1 MFTGLIQEVGT
12 VKQIKKA
19 SRHIELTCSA
29 SKELL
34 QDYHVGDSMA
44 MNGVCLTTTC
54 VTDSDF
60 TVDIMPETFQKSI
73 FADVQVHAPVNLE
86 RALSAS
92 ARLEGHIVS
101 GHVDTTTRLI
111 KKVKKENSIVLT
123 FYYPPQ
129 IQGEIVAQ
137 GSVAI
142 NGTSLTVSAV
152 TPGSFSISLIPYS
165 MNHTNL
171 GQLKQ
176 GEFVNVETDILGKYI
191 KAMVGTEKNQMLR
204 KYIGE

>member
-1 MFTGLIQEVGT
+1 MFTGLIQETGT
-12 VKQIKKA
+12 VKRIQKV
-19 SRHIELTCSA
+19 SQHIELTCTA
-29 SKELL
+29 SRELL
-34 QDYHVGDSMA
+34 QDYKIGDSMA
-44 MNGVCLTTTC
+44 INGVCLTAIE

-73 FADVQVHAPVNLE
+73 FSDLRVHALVNLE
-86 RALSAS
+86 RAMSANG
-92 ARLEGHIVS
+92 RLEGHIVS

-111 KKVKKENSIVLT
+111 KKVKKENSIILT

-129 IQGEIVAQ
+129 IQGEVVAQ

-152 TPGSFSISLIPYS
+152 TPGAFSISLIPYS

-176 GEFVNVETDILGKYI
+176 GEFVNIETDILGKYI
-191 KAMVGTEKNQMLR
+191 KAMIGAEKNQILS
-204 KYIGE
+204 KYTGE

>member
-1 MFTGLIQEVGT
+1 MFTGLIQETGT
-12 VKQIKKA
+12 VKRIKKV
-19 SRHIELTCSA
+19 SQHIELTCSA
-29 SKELL
+29 SRELL
-34 QDYHVGDSMA
+34 QDYNIGDSMA
-44 MNGVCLTTTC
+44 INGVCLTAIE

-73 FADVQVHAPVNLE
+73 FSDLRVNAVVNLE
-86 RALSAS
+86 RAMSARG
-92 ARLEGHIVS
+92 RLEGHIVS

-111 KKVKKENSIVLT
+111 KKVKKENSIILT

-129 IQGEIVAQ
+129 VQGEIVAQ

-152 TPGSFSISLIPYS
+152 TAGSFSVSLIPYS

-176 GEFVNVETDILGKYI
+176 GEFVNIETDILGKYI
-191 KAMVGTEKNQMLR
+191 KAIMGTEKTQILS
-204 KYIGE
+204 KYTGE

>member
-1 MFTGLIQEVGT
+1 MIQETGT
-12 VKQIKKA
+12 VKRIKKV
-19 SRHIELTCSA
+19 SQHIELTCSA
-29 SKELL
+29 SRELL
-34 QDYHVGDSMA
+34 QDYNIGDSMA
-44 MNGVCLTTTC
+44 INGVCLTAIE

-73 FADVQVHAPVNLE
+73 FSDLRVNAVVNLE
-86 RALSAS
+86 RAMSARG
-92 ARLEGHIVS
+92 RLEGHIVS

-111 KKVKKENSIVLT
+111 KKVKKENSIILT

-129 IQGEIVAQ
+129 VQGEIVAQ

-152 TPGSFSISLIPYS
+152 TAGSFSVSLIPYS

-176 GEFVNVETDILGKYI
+176 GEFVNIETDILGKYI
-191 KAMVGTEKNQMLR
+191 KAIMGTEKTQILS
-204 KYIGE
+204 KYTGE

>member
-19 SRHIELTCSA
+19 SQHIELSCSA

-34 QDYHVGDSMA
+34 QDYQVGDSMA
-44 MNGVCLTTTC
+44 INGACLTAIQ

-60 TVDIMPETFQKSI
+60 TVDIMPETFHKTI
-73 FADVQVHAPVNLE
+73 FSDLRVHAAVNLE
-86 RALSAS
+86 RAMSAN

-101 GHVDTTTRLI
+101 GHIDTTTRLI
-111 KKVKKENSIVLT
+111 KKVNKENSTVLT

-152 TPGSFSISLIPYS
+152 TPGSFSIALIPHS

-191 KAMVGTEKNQMLR
+191 KALIGTEKNHGLS
-204 KYIGE
+204 KYTGE

>member
-1 MFTGLIQEVGT
+1 MFTGLIQEIGT
-12 VKQIKKA
+12 VKRIQKA
-19 SRHIELTCSA
+19 SRHIELTCAA
-29 SKELL
+29 SQELL
-34 QDYHVGDSMA
+34 HDYHVGDSMA
-44 MNGVCLTTTC
+44 MNGVCLTATE

-86 RALSAS
+86 RALSAN

-111 KKVKKENSIVLT
+111 KKVKKENSIILT

-152 TPGSFSISLIPYS
+152 TAGSFSVSLIPYS
-165 MNHTNL
+165 MDHTNL

-191 KAMVGTEKNQMLR
+191 KAMIGTEKNEMLR

>member
-1 MFTGLIQEVGT
+1 MSQ
-12 VKQIKKA
+12 
-19 SRHIELTCSA
+19 HIELTCSA
-29 SKELL
+29 SRELL
-34 QDYHVGDSMA
+34 QDYNIGDSMA
-44 MNGVCLTTTC
+44 INGVCLTAIE

-73 FADVQVHAPVNLE
+73 FSDLRVNAVVNLE
-86 RALSAS
+86 RAMSARG
-92 ARLEGHIVS
+92 RLEGHIVS

-111 KKVKKENSIVLT
+111 KKVKKENSIILT

-129 IQGEIVAQ
+129 VQGEIVAQ

-152 TPGSFSISLIPYS
+152 TAGSFSVSLIPYS

-176 GEFVNVETDILGKYI
+176 GEFVNIETDILGKYI
-191 KAMVGTEKNQMLR
+191 KAIMGTEKTQILS
-204 KYIGE
+204 KYTGE

>member
-1 MFTGLIQEVGT
+1 MIQKTGT
-12 VKQIKKA
+12 VKRIKKV
-19 SRHIELTCSA
+19 SQHIELTCSA
-29 SKELL
+29 SRELL
-34 QDYHVGDSMA
+34 QDYNIGDSMA
-44 MNGVCLTTTC
+44 INGVCLTAIE

-73 FADVQVHAPVNLE
+73 FSDLRVNAVVNLE
-86 RALSAS
+86 RAMSARG
-92 ARLEGHIVS
+92 RLEGHIVS

-111 KKVKKENSIVLT
+111 KKVKKENSIILT

-129 IQGEIVAQ
+129 VQGEIVAQ

-152 TPGSFSISLIPYS
+152 TAGSFSVSLIPYS

-176 GEFVNVETDILGKYI
+176 GEFVNIETDILGKYI
-191 KAMVGTEKNQMLR
+191 KAIMGTEKTQILS
-204 KYIGE
+204 KYTGE